1 MRKYEC
7 CPVGKPEKA
16 KIVCVSDDDAYIR
29 GLKPVTRYEIKRGG
43 NLKIGTSDADGNIRI
58 GVGYL
63 LDF

>member
-7 CPVGKPEKA
+7 YPVGKPEKA
-16 KIVCVSDDDAYIR
+16 KIVCVPDGDAYIR
-29 GLKPVTRYEIKRGG
+29 GLKPLTRYEIQRGG
-43 NLKIGTSDADGNIRI
+43 NLKIETSDEDGNVHL